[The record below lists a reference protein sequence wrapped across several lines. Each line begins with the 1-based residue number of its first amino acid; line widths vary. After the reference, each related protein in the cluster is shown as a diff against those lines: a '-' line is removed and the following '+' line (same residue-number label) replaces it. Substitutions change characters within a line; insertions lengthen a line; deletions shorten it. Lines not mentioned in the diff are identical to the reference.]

1 MRTHLVLLDAVD
13 VPNGPANSGNE
24 ALHAWDDV
32 PVRVGIGEGMD
43 VMGIWSSRSANWSPV
58 HGTGADVHWPCMCM
72 GWGED
77 WGLEDE
83 QKLSKPCA

>member
-1 MRTHLVLLDAVD
+1 MAQGPTGSGSRGYGQMHTHLVLLDAVD

-43 VMGIWSSRSANWSPV
+43 VMGIWGSMVACAWYRCGCALAMHV
-58 HGTGADVHWPCMCM
+58 HGVG
-72 GWGED
+72 
-77 WGLEDE
+77 
-83 QKLSKPCA
+83 